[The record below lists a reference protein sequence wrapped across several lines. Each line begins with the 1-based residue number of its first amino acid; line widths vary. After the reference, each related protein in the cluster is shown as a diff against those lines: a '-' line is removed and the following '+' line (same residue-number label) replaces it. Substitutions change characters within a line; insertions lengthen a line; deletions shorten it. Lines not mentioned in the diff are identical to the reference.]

1 MSLRTQRRLAS
12 EIMKVGENRVWI
24 DPTRIDDVAMAIR
37 REDMQ
42 RLIKEG
48 TIKALPKIGVSRG
61 RARVLHLKR
70 KKGLRRGP
78 GSRKG
83 AKHSVIPQKQ
93 VWMLRVRRQRN
104 YSKGLKNR
112 KLIDRRTYRT
122 LYRMIKGSFFKSTIE
137 IDTYLKEHELVRR

>member
-1 MSLRTQRRLAS
+1 
-12 EIMKVGENRVWI
+12 MKVGENRIWI
-24 DPTRIDDVAMAIR
+24 DPLRTDDVAMAIR

-48 TIKALPKIGVSRG
+48 TIKALPKMGVSRG

-83 AKHSVIPQKQ
+83 AKHSIIPQKQ
-93 VWMLRVRRQRN
+93 VWILRVRRQRD
-104 YSKGLKNR
+104 YSKSLKTR
-112 KLIDRRTYRT
+112 KLIDKRTYRT
-122 LYRMIKGSFFKSTIE
+122 LYRMIKGAFFKNTME
-137 IDTYLKEHELVRR
+137 IDTYLKEQGLIRR

>member
-1 MSLRTQRRLAS
+1 LSLKSQRRLAS

-24 DPTRIDDVAMAIR
+24 DPMRIDDVAMAIR

-42 RLIKEG
+42 RLIREG
-48 TIKALPKIGVSRG
+48 TIKALPKMGVSRG
-61 RARVLHLKR
+61 RARALHLKK

-93 VWMLRVRRQRN
+93 VWMLKVRRQRN
-104 YSKGLKNR
+104 YSKGLKSR
-112 KLIDRRTYRT
+112 KLIDRKTYRT
-122 LYRMIKGSFFKSTIE
+122 LYRMIKGAFFKNTNE
-137 IDTYLKEHELVRR
+137 IDTYLKEHELIRR

>member
-12 EIMKVGENRVWI
+12 EIMKIGENRVWI

-37 REDMQ
+37 REDIQ
-42 RLIKEG
+42 PLIKDG
-48 TIKALPKIGVSRG
+48 TIKALPKVGVSRG

-83 AKHSVIPQKQ
+83 AKHSVISQKQ
-93 VWMLRVRRQRN
+93 AWMLRVRRLRT
-104 YSKGLKNR
+104 YSKGLKTR
-112 KLIDRRTYRT
+112 KQIDRRTYRT
-122 LYRMIKGSFFKSTIE
+122 LYRMIKGAFFKNTTE
-137 IDTYLKEHELVRR
+137 IDAYLREHELIRR

>member
-24 DPTRIDDVAMAIR
+24 DPARIDDVAMAIR

-48 TIKALPKIGVSRG
+48 TIKALPKMGVSRG
-61 RARVLHLKR
+61 RARVLHIKR

-83 AKHSVIPQKQ
+83 AKHSTIPQKQ
-93 VWMLRVRRQRN
+93 IWMLKVRRLRT
-104 YSKGLKNR
+104 YSKGLKSR
-112 KLIDRRTYRT
+112 KLIDKRTYRT
-122 LYRMIKGSFFKSTIE
+122 LYMMIKGAFFKNTAE
-137 IDTYLKEHELVRR
+137 IDTYLKEHELIRR